1 MNNAE
6 TRLLQIIETDEA
18 KWGYSEGCEV
28 GDFKSLRTDKGKKE
42 YFDELTHNR
51 PIYSL
56 IED

>member
-1 MNNAE
+1 MYQIEDGQAYIIVSRAE
-6 TRLLQIIETDEA
+6 FDIYTALN
-18 KWGYSEGCEV
+18 
-28 GDFKSLRTDKGKKE
+28 DKGKKA

>member
-1 MNNAE
+1 MQKHDY
-6 TRLLQIIETDEA
+6 LQIIETDEA